1 MFLTKSEILNL
12 EMVRI
17 PFDNELLDLEIIQND
32 ILLRNIAQL
41 EILYKVKS
49 YTYAKLY
56 NFYLLFFDIR
66 EYKSLPNSSI
76 RCYVT
81 KDLDIYLKY
90 SVYEKDLDKVKK
102 KIL

>member
-32 ILLRNIAQL
+32 ILVNNISQL
-41 EILYKVKS
+41 KIMYKVKS

-56 NFYLLFFDIR
+56 NFYLLFFDVR
-66 EYKSLPNSSI
+66 KSESLPDSSI

-90 SVYEKDLDKVKK
+90 SVYEKDLEKVKK
-102 KIL
+102 NIL